1 MERLRA
7 APFYR
12 RKMVIWLCQLEEE
25 AREEWSDAGFHR
37 RRLSFRDFCRMKLL
51 ALKEVW
57 RGSVVW
63 LPRQD

>member
-1 MERLRA
+1 
-7 APFYR
+7 
-12 RKMVIWLCQLEEE
+12 MVVWLCQLEEE

-37 RRLSFRDFCRMKLL
+37 LSFGDFCRMKLL

-57 RGSVVW
+57 RGSVAW

>member
-12 RKMVIWLCQLEEE
+12 RKMVVWLCQLEEE
-25 AREEWSDAGFHR
+25 AQEEWSDAGFYR
-37 RRLSFRDFCRMKLL
+37 RRLSFGDFCRMKLL